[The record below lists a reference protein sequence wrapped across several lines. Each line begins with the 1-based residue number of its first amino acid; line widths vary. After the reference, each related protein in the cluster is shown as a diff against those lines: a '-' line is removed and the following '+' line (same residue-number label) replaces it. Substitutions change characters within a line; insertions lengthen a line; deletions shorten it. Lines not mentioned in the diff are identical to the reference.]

1 MAGLLLGYDLGSSAI
16 KAALVE
22 IASGRL
28 VAEATSPD
36 TELEM
41 AAPRPGWAE
50 QDPEVWWRHLAAATA
65 QLGEALR
72 GTGRALADVQA
83 IGIAYQ
89 MHGLV
94 LTDAAGAVLRPA
106 IIWCDSRAVEIGD
119 RAFTELG
126 AEPALRRLLN
136 SPGNFT
142 ASKMRWVIENEP
154 RVADAAAHFLLPGD
168 YIGWRLT
175 GEWATTPSG
184 LSEGILWD
192 YSRAAR
198 ADFLLDHY
206 GIDPALLPPV
216 LPTFSAQGALTAAAA
231 AELGLPAGTPLT
243 YRGGDQPNN
252 ALSLG
257 VLEPGTAAAT
267 AGTSGVVYGVADHA
281 DYDPASRVNTFVH
294 VNHAAGRPRYGV
306 LLCLNGCGILYG
318 WLRRVCGGEQDY
330 AALNIA
336 AAEVPVGAGG
346 LVVLPFGNGAERM
359 LGNRDPGASVL
370 GLRFNSHDR
379 RHLVRAA
386 QEGVA
391 FSLAYGLEVM
401 REVGVDAATVRAGS
415 ANLFLS
421 PLFRE
426 AFAATTGAAIELY
439 DTDGAQGAARGA
451 AIGAGIHDYDTA
463 FGTLGRVL
471 TVVPDPA
478 LQTAYVDAYR
488 HWRSHLDAALRG
500 APELAADC
508 TDAEG

>member
-1 MAGLLLGYDLGSSAI
+1 MSGLLLGYDLGSSAI

-22 IASGRL
+22 IESGRL
-28 VAEATSPD
+28 VAQATSPN
-36 TELEM
+36 TELEIS
-41 AAPRPGWAE
+41 APRPGWAE
-50 QDPEVWWRHLAAATA
+50 QDPEVWWQHLAAATA
-65 QLGEALR
+65 QLGEELR
-72 GTGRALADVQA
+72 GTGRALAEVQA
-83 IGIAYQ
+83 VGIAYQ

-106 IIWCDSRAVEIGD
+106 IIWCDSRAVATGD
-119 RAFTELG
+119 RAFAELG
-126 AEPALRRLLN
+126 QEETLRRLLN

-154 RVADAAAHFLLPGD
+154 RVAESAAHFLLPGD
-168 YIGWRLT
+168 YIAWRLT
-175 GEWATTPSG
+175 GEWVTTASG

-192 YSRAAR
+192 FSCSAR

-206 GIDPALLPPV
+206 GIDRALLPPAV
-216 LPTFSAQGALTAAAA
+216 PTFSEQGRLTAAAA

-257 VLEPGTAAAT
+257 VLDPGTVAAT
-267 AGTSGVVYGVADHA
+267 AGTSGVVYGVADRA

-294 VNHAAGRPRYGV
+294 VNHRQERPRYGV
-306 LLCLNGCGILYG
+306 LLCLNGCGILYS
-318 WLRRVCGGEQDY
+318 WLRRTCNDERDY
-330 AALNIA
+330 GPINFGAGQ
-336 AAEVPVGAGG
+336 VPVGADGV
-346 LVVLPFGNGAERM
+346 VVLPFGNGAERM
-359 LGNRDPGASVL
+359 LGNRDPGASVH
-370 GLRFNSHDR
+370 GLRFNSHDQ

-401 REVGVDAATVRAGS
+401 REVGVDATTVRAGA

-426 AFAATTGAAIELY
+426 AFAATTGAAIERY

-463 FGTLGRVL
+463 FRNLAIVPTEAPNAAL
-471 TVVPDPA
+471 TPA
-478 LQTAYVDAYR
+478 YGDAYAR
-488 HWRSHLDAALRG
+488 WRTHLDAALPG
-500 APELAADC
+500 VQ
-508 TDAEG
+508 